1 MIIALE
7 GGEGC
12 GKGTIAKWL
21 NEEHGFIEL
30 HDPGSSPLSLQM
42 REILLH
48 KTDLDM
54 DDRQLALAFEV
65 CHADNLKQAMKYAA
79 NGSNVVLD
87 RTYLSNYAHRMA
99 KGMPMAHLKI
109 LNQLF
114 LPETACVE
122 KILYL
127 ACPWEARKAR
137 MLARPGGGK
146 DRFESR
152 GDQFHLDV
160 ERAYDSLAASGM
172 AVRLDASGDVA
183 SVKRLVAA
191 QLGLT
196 VA

>member
-122 KILYL
+122 KILYRR
-127 ACPWEARKAR
+127 ARG
-137 MLARPGGGK
+137 RPGRRACWPGPEAARIGS
-146 DRFESR
+146 RAAVISSTSTWNAPTIPWPRPVWRCASTRLETSPLSR
-152 GDQFHLDV
+152 GWWP
-160 ERAYDSLAASGM
+160 RNWG
-172 AVRLDASGDVA
+172 
-183 SVKRLVAA
+183 
-191 QLGLT
+191 
-196 VA
+196 